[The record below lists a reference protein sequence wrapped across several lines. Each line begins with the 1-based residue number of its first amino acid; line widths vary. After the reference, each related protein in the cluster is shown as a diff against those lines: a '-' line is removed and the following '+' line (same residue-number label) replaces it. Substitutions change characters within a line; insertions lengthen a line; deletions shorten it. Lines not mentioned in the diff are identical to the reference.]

1 MAENQPAADSGPKTE
16 PFPARFEEIYLSHY
30 KRIYNYIYSCIQHR
44 EISEDLTA
52 DVFAA
57 VHENLE
63 RLDPGRG
70 SISAWVYTVA
80 RNTVLDFRKRA
91 AFHREVLGDVP
102 ETAASD
108 QPFPES
114 GGKDDT
120 LRNPDNIWLARI
132 LCRLTEE
139 EANLLMFRYQLQLSN
154 AEVGNILDISTDAVS
169 KRYQR
174 LLQKCRQMAAEEE

>member
-1 MAENQPAADSGPKTE
+1 MAENQPAADAGPKTE

-30 KRIYNYIYSCIQHR
+30 KRIYNYIFSRIRHR
-44 EISEDLTA
+44 ETSEDLTA

-63 RLDPGRG
+63 RLDPSRG
-70 SISAWVYTVA
+70 PLSAWIYTVA
-80 RNTVLDFRKRA
+80 RNAVLDFRKRA
-91 AFHREVLGDVP
+91 AYRREILGDVP
-102 ETAASD
+102 ETAA
-108 QPFPES
+108 PETGFMES

-120 LRNPDNIWLARI
+120 LRNPDNIWLAQI

-174 LLQKCRQMAAEEE
+174 LLQKCRQLAAK